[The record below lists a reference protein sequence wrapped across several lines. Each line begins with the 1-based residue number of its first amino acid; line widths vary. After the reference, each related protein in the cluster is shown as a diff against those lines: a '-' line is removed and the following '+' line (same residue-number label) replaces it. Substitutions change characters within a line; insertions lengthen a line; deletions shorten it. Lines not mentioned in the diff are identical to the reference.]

1 MDLKP
6 IIDRAGEKTMLRAYS
21 GEQKGATAFFR
32 NRPLLET
39 LMDLLW
45 DQATVLFHASS
56 IGAEVYSF
64 AIYAR
69 MRGIDVQISAT
80 DINPDFLSYS
90 RLARY
95 PAEILDTMSS
105 EEQAYFRHIEDEVM
119 PVEEIRK
126 MVDFLPPASF
136 VDTRIEEPFD
146 VVFVTNAMTYVTEA
160 EQAIAIDNIAR
171 YNRRVL
177 VASAFHPDMIE
188 RDLTR
193 NGYAPVLNNVSAI
206 HNAWEE
212 RIRVGFTAQRGTP
225 EYSWVLP
232 PFSEVEGWR
241 FKYCSIF
248 EKCCPSAE
256 GRHFWV
262 PLPAVTAR

>member
-39 LMDLLW
+39 LMGLLEGG
-45 DQATVLFHASS
+45 ATVLFHASS

-69 MRGIDVQISAT
+69 RRGIDVKICAT

-90 RLARY
+90 RRGRY
-95 PAEILDTMSS
+95 PAEILDTMTA
-105 EEQAYFRHIEDEVM
+105 EERGYFERTDDEVT
-119 PVEEIRK
+119 PVEAIKK
-126 MVDFLPPASF
+126 MVTFLPPASF
-136 VDTRIEEPFD
+136 VDAVVEGSFD
-146 VVFVTNAMTYVTEA
+146 LVFVTNAMTYVTEA
-160 EQAIAIDNIAR
+160 EQAVAIDNIAR
-171 YNRRVL
+171 YNRRL
-177 VASAFHPDMIE
+177 LIASAFHPDTIE
-188 RDLTR
+188 QDLTR
-193 NGYAPVLNNVSAI
+193 NGYAPVLTNISAI

-212 RIRVGFTAQRGTP
+212 RIRPGFTPERGTP
-225 EYSWVLP
+225 EYSWVIP

-248 EKCCPSAE
+248 EKS
-256 GRHFWV
+256 
-262 PLPAVTAR
+262 